1 MSNILNKIITD
12 YRSGFLS
19 TPNIQILDKTLSD
32 EIIKFPSKLMVDTVL
47 AEATFKN
54 SRLINM
60 QFINVDLE
68 FSYFE
73 NCIFENCIFENIIF
87 QMAEFEN
94 CIFKNCQFSYCNF
107 SEVEAIKITFNECK
121 FLKCNFSSASFES
134 CHFIQSMSEN
144 IQNNGFLATLLIDSK
159 FSNSKKSIEFEG
171 RVLFE
176 DIVDQISNFY
186 LD

>member
-1 MSNILNKIITD
+1 MSNILNKIMTD

-32 EIIKFPSKLMVDTVL
+32 EIIKFPSKLMVDTVF

-73 NCIFENCIFENIIF
+73 NCIF
-87 QMAEFEN
+87 
-94 CIFKNCQFSYCNF
+94 KNCQFSYCNF
-107 SEVEAIKITFNECK
+107 NEVEAIKITFNECK